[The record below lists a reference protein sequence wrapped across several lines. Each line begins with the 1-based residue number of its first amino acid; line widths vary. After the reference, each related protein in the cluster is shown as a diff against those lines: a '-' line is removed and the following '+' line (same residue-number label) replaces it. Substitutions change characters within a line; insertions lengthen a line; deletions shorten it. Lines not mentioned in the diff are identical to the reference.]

1 MQEINSKPDSLAT
14 YLRKIWLHR
23 YLILVFAKRDLKVK
37 YAQTLLGVGWTLVYP
52 ATAVLV
58 YTVFF
63 SSLLHI
69 EARYPYVLFVLSGVL
84 CWGIFS
90 YIFNQAGSSLLNDG
104 EMVKKIQFP
113 KIILP
118 LSKCLLALVEFAIS
132 FVLFLLLLAL
142 FQMPFSWKW
151 LLFPIAVL
159 PVLFASIGAALLLVG
174 GSIKK
179 RDLLYIIPF
188 VVNFSIWFTPVFYP
202 VTLVPVRYQFVL
214 NLNPISSA
222 INLFRNFFFNDPLDY
237 FSFIGLV
244 ISLALLLLGV
254 AFFKSV
260 EEKINDTL

>member
-69 EARYPYVLFVLSGVL
+69 EARYPYALFVLSGVL

-142 FQMPFSWKW
+142 FHMPLSWKW

-159 PVLFASIGAALLLVG
+159 PVLFASIGAALLLG
-174 GSIKK
+174 GVS
-179 RDLLYIIPF
+179 
-188 VVNFSIWFTPVFYP
+188 
-202 VTLVPVRYQFVL
+202 
-214 NLNPISSA
+214 
-222 INLFRNFFFNDPLDY
+222 
-237 FSFIGLV
+237 
-244 ISLALLLLGV
+244 
-254 AFFKSV
+254 
-260 EEKINDTL
+260 